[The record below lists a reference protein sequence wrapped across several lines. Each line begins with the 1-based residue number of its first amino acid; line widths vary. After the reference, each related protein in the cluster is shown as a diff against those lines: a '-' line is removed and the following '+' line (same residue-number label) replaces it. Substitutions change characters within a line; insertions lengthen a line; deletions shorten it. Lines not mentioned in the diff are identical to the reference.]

1 MIKRVL
7 VSVKTL
13 LLWAITGSAT
23 LLLACCYG
31 MPSNY
36 KYLGNWRVR
45 TTDDSNQ
52 PIPGLQMSLLCTIE
66 GETDSNTS
74 YYGLTDTL
82 GETEFS
88 LYSDTDC
95 PEGSRF
101 DALIQD
107 NDSTENG
114 AWRDTVV
121 TYVPGQGDTTPVVMR
136 PVE

>member
-7 VSVKTL
+7 ASVKTL

-36 KYLGNWRVR
+36 KYLGTWRVR
-45 TTDDSNQ
+45 TTDNSNQ
-52 PIPGLQMSLLCTIE
+52 PIPGLQMSLLCTPP
-66 GETDSNTS
+66 GETDSDTG
-74 YYGLTDTL
+74 YYGATDSL
-82 GETEFS
+82 AATEFS
-88 LYSDTDC
+88 LYSDSDC

-101 DALIQD
+101 DALIVD
-107 NDSTENG
+107 KYNTENG

-121 TYVPGQGDTTPVVMR
+121 TYVPGQGDSTHVVMR